1 MAVATLDSKS
11 GRHVALQDMLKT
23 GMLGGQSFIPPT
35 ACCLKSRRSANRPV
49 HCSPLAISNALHAK
63 FAQVMIL
70 VTHMHAYM
78 YKAAQQYEQTVEKHT
93 LFTDIGAQDSDPKQL
108 FCVIPIEL
116 TIENLSFH
124 HQFHSDF
131 TW

>member
-1 MAVATLDSKS
+1 MLLKLDKKISTQRKQAC
-11 GRHVALQDMLKT
+11 ALQST
-23 GMLGGQSFIPPT
+23 GP
-35 ACCLKSRRSANRPV
+35 C
-49 HCSPLAISNALHAK
+49 NALHAK

-70 VTHMHAYM
+70 VTHMHAYI
-78 YKAAQQYEQTVEKHT
+78 YKAAQQYEQTTEKHT
-93 LFTDIGAQDSDPKQL
+93 LFADIGAQDSDPKQL
-108 FCVIPIEL
+108 FCAIPIEL